1 MSQPKNLFSPAAG
14 LSLLLA
20 AAAAGAAPASANSA
34 LNDSAQSRYRAE
46 RAICLEGRSSQRR
59 ETCLK
64 EAGAAL
70 AEARRARPG
79 AQQAL
84 PDYLAN
90 ALARC
95 ERVPAAE
102 RADCERLVRGEGSSS
117 GSVAEGAIVRQ
128 IISKSVAPAASAAS
142 AP

>member
-1 MSQPKNLFSPAAG
+1 MTQHTSLFSLAMS

-20 AAAAGAAPASANSA
+20 AAAASAAPASADSTS
-34 LNDSAQSRYRAE
+34 SAQSRYRAE
-46 RAICLEGRSSQRR
+46 RAVCLEGRSSQSR

-70 AEARRARPG
+70 AEARRAQPG
-79 AQQAL
+79 AQTR

-95 ERVPAAE
+95 ERVPAAD
-102 RADCERLVRGEGSSS
+102 RADCERLVRGQGSSS
-117 GSVAEGAIVRQ
+117 GSVSEGAIVRQ
-128 IISKSVAPAASAAS
+128 IISKSVEPAASAAS

>member
-1 MSQPKNLFSPAAG
+1 MTQHTSLFSLAMS

-20 AAAAGAAPASANSA
+20 AAAAGAAPASADSTS
-34 LNDSAQSRYRAE
+34 SAQSRYRAE
-46 RAICLEGRSSQRR
+46 RAVCLDGRSSQSR

-70 AEARRARPG
+70 AEARRAQPG
-79 AQQAL
+79 TQVQ

-102 RADCERLVRGEGSSS
+102 RADCERLVRGQGSSSS
-117 GSVAEGAIVRQ
+117 GSVTEGAIVRQ
-128 IISKSVAPAASAAS
+128 LITKSVAPAASAAS

>member
-1 MSQPKNLFSPAAG
+1 MTQHTSLFSLAMS

-20 AAAAGAAPASANSA
+20 AAAAGAAPASADSTS
-34 LNDSAQSRYRAE
+34 SAQSRYRAE
-46 RAICLEGRSSQRR
+46 RAVCLEGRSSQSR

-70 AEARRARPG
+70 AEARRAQPG
-79 AQQAL
+79 TQVH

-102 RADCERLVRGEGSSS
+102 RADCERLVRGQGSSS
-117 GSVAEGAIVRQ
+117 GSVTEGAIVRQ
-128 IISKSVAPAASAAS
+128 LITKSVAPAASAAS

>member
-1 MSQPKNLFSPAAG
+1 MTQHTSLFSLAAG

-20 AAAAGAAPASANSA
+20 AAAAGAAPAGA
-34 LNDSAQSRYRAE
+34 DSAQSRYRAE
-46 RAICLEGRSSQRR
+46 RAVCLEGRSSQSR

-70 AEARRARPG
+70 AEARRAQPG
-79 AQQAL
+79 AQAR

-102 RADCERLVRGEGSSS
+102 RADCERLVRGQGSSS